1 MSLGGYDARVDCVV
15 FGIGGSYVGEVVG
28 ILHRLDWTIRAFVSN
43 EDGSLNPN
51 NLKPLVVHRGEVVP
65 DDAGGCLPSERPV
78 GSVVIVEVDEPV
90 VGVGA
95 LGF

>member
-1 MSLGGYDARVDCVV
+1 MWKRLRYAAVVAGVLAVLAGAYVSAGGVDLSLAEDTSIGDGGVL
-15 FGIGGSYVGEVVG
+15 G
-28 ILHRLDWTIRAFVSN
+28 
-43 EDGSLNPN
+43 
-51 NLKPLVVHRGEVVP
+51 VHRGEVVP